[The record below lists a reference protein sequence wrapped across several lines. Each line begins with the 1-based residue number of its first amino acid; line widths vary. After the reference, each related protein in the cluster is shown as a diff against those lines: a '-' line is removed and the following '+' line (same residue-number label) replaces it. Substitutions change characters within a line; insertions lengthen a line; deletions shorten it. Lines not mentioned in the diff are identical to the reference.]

1 MPVLDSGEFFGH
13 VLLGK
18 VKQEGGNGVTAV
30 CALEVGNQEVPTNN
44 GFLLGGE
51 VCDDVH
57 LLLVRE
63 VVVVSLAL
71 NAYLGIV
78 FPAE

>member
-1 MPVLDSGEFFGH
+1 MSVLDSGEFFGH
-13 VLLGK
+13 VLLGE

-30 CALEVGNQEVPTNN
+30 CALEVGNQKIPADN

-51 VCDDVH
+51 VGDDVH
-57 LLLVRE
+57 LFLVRE
-63 VVVVSLAL
+63 VVVGFLAL
-71 NAYLGIV
+71 DAYLGIV